1 METHNS
7 EELAHYGV
15 LGMKWGVRKQPE
27 NSTGSAVKSKAEKDK
42 IAADRAADL
51 QAKIDR
57 KNAEKAAKAAAKKA
71 ASAAKKAASGAKKAA
86 SGAKKAASGAKK
98 AASAARQKLS
108 KASAD
113 HAQKRAEAA
122 RKKLENQKLREA
134 RKAEQDR
141 KKKQRDAER
150 AQKQHERDEKKKAK
164 EAEKQA
170 KLEKYATT
178 PKGGLTR
185 EQRKALPKNLTS
197 TDLIEQ
203 NKRLQLEKTNS
214 ELKAKLAEYEKAN
227 RSQFAKLADT
237 FVSEASSNLTK
248 YAAKKA
254 TDMLIGAIDSN
265 LSTGSIKALAKE
277 ADRAT
282 GLSDIVKKDKK
293 KDNK

>member
-57 KNAEKAAKAAAKKA
+57 KNAEKAAKK
-71 ASAAKKAASGAKKAA
+71 AAKKAASGAKKVA

-98 AASAARQKLS
+98 AASAARQKIS
-108 KASAD
+108 KASAE
-113 HAQKRAEAA
+113 HAQKKAEAA
-122 RKKLENQKLREA
+122 RKRLENQKLREA

-150 AQKQHERDEKKKAK
+150 AKKQHEREEKKAAK

-185 EQRKALPKNLTS
+185 DQRKALPRDLTT

-214 ELKAKLAEYEKAN
+214 ELKEKLAEYEKAN
-227 RSQFAKLADT
+227 RSQFAKIADT

-254 TDMLIGAIDSN
+254 SDMLIGAIDSN

-282 GLSDIVKKDKK
+282 GLSNIVKKDKK

>member
-57 KNAEKAAKAAAKKA
+57 KAAEKAAKAAAKKA

-86 SGAKKAASGAKK
+86 GGAKKAASGAKK

-214 ELKAKLAEYEKAN
+214 ELKAKLAAYEKAN

-254 TDMLIGAIDSN
+254 SDMLIGAIDSN

-282 GLSDIVKKDKK
+282 GLSEVIKKKDKK
-293 KDNK
+293 

>member
-1 METHNS
+1 METDNS
-7 EELAHYGV
+7 EKLIHYGV

-27 NSTGSAVKSKAEKDK
+27 NNTGSSVKTKEEKDK
-42 IAADRAADL
+42 IAADRAAEL
-51 QAKIDR
+51 QAKIDK
-57 KNAEKAAKAAAKKA
+57 KNAEKEAKKAARKSAAKKAAGAAKKA
-71 ASAAKKAASGAKKAA
+71 ASAAKKAAGAARKKT
-86 SGAKKAASGAKK
+86 SE
-98 AASAARQKLS
+98 ASAELAR
-108 KASAD
+108 
-113 HAQKRAEAA
+113 KRAEAA
-122 RKKLENQKLREA
+122 RKKVENQKLRDA
-134 RKAEQDR
+134 RKAEQAE
-141 KKKQRDAER
+141 KKKHRDAEHAR
-150 AQKQHERDEKKKAK
+150 KKQEREAKQKAK

-170 KLEKYATT
+170 KLEKYANT

-185 EQRKALPKNLTS
+185 DQRNAKPRDLAT

-254 TDMLIGAIDSN
+254 SDMLIGAIDSN
-265 LSTGSIKALAKE
+265 LSVGNIKSLAKE

-282 GLSDIVKKDKK
+282 GLSEVVKKKDKK
-293 KDNK
+293 

>member
-1 METHNS
+1 MATNHS

-57 KNAEKAAKAAAKKA
+57 KNAEKETKKAAKKA
-71 ASAAKKAASGAKKAA
+71 ASDAKKAARGGKKSGGGGGKK
-86 SGAKKAASGAKK
+86 SSNS
-98 AASAARQKLS
+98 SAER
-108 KASAD
+108 
-113 HAQKRAEAA
+113 AQKKAEAA

-134 RKAEQDR
+134 RKAEQAQ
-141 KKKQRDAER
+141 KKKERDAER
-150 AQKQHERDEKKKAK
+150 AKKKHEREVKQHEREEKKKAK

-185 EQRKALPKNLTS
+185 DQRKAKPRDLTT

-254 TDMLIGAIDSN
+254 SDMLIGAIDSN

>member
-86 SGAKKAASGAKK
+86 GGAKK

-113 HAQKRAEAA
+113 HAQKKAEAA

-134 RKAEQDR
+134 RKAEQER

-185 EQRKALPKNLTS
+185 DQRKALPKNLTT

-254 TDMLIGAIDSN
+254 SDMLIGAIDSN

-282 GLSDIVKKDKK
+282 GLSEVIKKKDKK
-293 KDNK
+293 

>member
-1 METHNS
+1 METYDS
-7 EELAHYGV
+7 EKLVHYGV
-15 LGMKWGVRKQPE
+15 LGMKWGHRKQPE
-27 NSTGSAVKSKAEKDK
+27 NSTGSAIKSKEEKAK
-42 IAADRAADL
+42 IAADRAANA

-57 KNAEKAAKAAAKKA
+57 KNAEKAAKKVASGAKKV
-71 ASAAKKAASGAKKAA
+71 ASGAKKAA

-98 AASAARQKLS
+98 AASAARQKIS

-141 KKKQRDAER
+141 KKKQRETER

-185 EQRKALPKNLTS
+185 EERKALPKNLAT

-214 ELKAKLAEYEKAN
+214 ELKAKLAEYEKEN

-254 TDMLIGAIDSN
+254 SDMLIGAIDSN
-265 LSTGSIKALAKE
+265 LSIGSIKDLAKE

-282 GLSDIVKKDKK
+282 GLSDIVKKKDKK
-293 KDNK
+293 

>member
-42 IAADRAADL
+42 IAADRAAEA

-57 KNAEKAAKAAAKKA
+57 KNAEKA

-86 SGAKKAASGAKK
+86 SGAKKAAS
-98 AASAARQKLS
+98 AARQKIS

-185 EQRKALPKNLTS
+185 DQRKALPKNLTT

-237 FVSEASSNLTK
+237 FMSEASSNLTK

-254 TDMLIGAIDSN
+254 SDMLIGAIDSN

-282 GLSDIVKKDKK
+282 GLSEVIKKKDKK
-293 KDNK
+293 

>member
-203 NKRLQLEKTNS
+203 NKRLKLEKTNS

-293 KDNK
+293 KDKK

>member
-42 IAADRAADL
+42 IATDRAADL

-57 KNAEKAAKAAAKKA
+57 KNAEKAAAKKA
-71 ASAAKKAASGAKKAA
+71 ASAAKKAASGVKKAA

-293 KDNK
+293 DNK

>member
-27 NSTGSAVKSKAEKDK
+27 NSTGSAAKSKAEKDK
-42 IAADRAADL
+42 IAADRAAEA

-57 KNAEKAAKAAAKKA
+57 KAAEKAAKAAAKKA

-86 SGAKKAASGAKK
+86 GGAKK

-134 RKAEQDR
+134 RKAEQER

-150 AQKQHERDEKKKAK
+150 AKKQHERDEKKKAK

-185 EQRKALPKNLTS
+185 DQRKALPKNLTT

-254 TDMLIGAIDSN
+254 SDMLIGAIDSN
-265 LSTGSIKALAKE
+265 LSTGNIKALAKE

-282 GLSDIVKKDKK
+282 GLSEIVKKKDKK
-293 KDNK
+293 

>member
-27 NSTGSAVKSKAEKDK
+27 NSTGSAIKTKEEKVK
-42 IAADRAADL
+42 IASDRAAAA
-51 QAKIDR
+51 QAKIDA
-57 KNAEKAAKAAAKKA
+57 KEAQKAAKKAAKKA
-71 ASAAKKAASGAKKAA
+71 ASTAKKAA

-98 AASAARQKLS
+98 AASAARQKIS

-185 EQRKALPKNLTS
+185 DQRKALPKNLAT

-237 FVSEASSNLTK
+237 FMSEASTNLTK
-248 YAAKKA
+248 YAAKRA

-265 LSTGSIKALAKE
+265 LSTGNIKALAKE

-282 GLSDIVKKDKK
+282 GLSEIVNKKDKK
-293 KDNK
+293 

>member
-42 IAADRAADL
+42 IAADRAAEA

-71 ASAAKKAASGAKKAA
+71 ASAAKKAANGAKKAA
-86 SGAKKAASGAKK
+86 GGAKK

-150 AQKQHERDEKKKAK
+150 AQKKHERDEKKKAK

-185 EQRKALPKNLTS
+185 DQRKALPKNLTT

-254 TDMLIGAIDSN
+254 SDMLIGAIDSN

-282 GLSDIVKKDKK
+282 GLSEVIKKKDKK
-293 KDNK
+293 

>member
-15 LGMKWGVRKQPE
+15 LGMRWGVRKQTE

-57 KNAEKAAKAAAKKA
+57 KNAEKEAKKAAKKA
-71 ASAAKKAASGAKKAA
+71 ASDAKKAARGGKKSGGGGGKK
-86 SGAKKAASGAKK
+86 SSTS
-98 AASAARQKLS
+98 SAER
-108 KASAD
+108 
-113 HAQKRAEAA
+113 AQKKAEAA

-134 RKAEQDR
+134 RKAEQAQ
-141 KKKQRDAER
+141 KKKERDAER
-150 AQKQHERDEKKKAK
+150 AKKKHEREVKQHEREEKKKAK

-185 EQRKALPKNLTS
+185 DQRKALPKNLTT

-254 TDMLIGAIDSN
+254 SDMLIGAIDSN

>member
-57 KNAEKAAKAAAKKA
+57 KAAEKAAKAAAKKA
-71 ASAAKKAASGAKKAA
+71 ASAAKKAASGAKRAA
-86 SGAKKAASGAKK
+86 GGAKKAASGAKK

-185 EQRKALPKNLTS
+185 DQRKALPKNLTT

-254 TDMLIGAIDSN
+254 SDMLIGAIDSN

-282 GLSDIVKKDKK
+282 GLSEVIKKKDKK
-293 KDNK
+293 

>member
-15 LGMKWGVRKQPE
+15 LGMKWGVRKQTE

-57 KNAEKAAKAAAKKA
+57 KNAEKEAKKAAKKA

-86 SGAKKAASGAKK
+86 SGAKKAAS
-98 AASAARQKLS
+98 AARQKIS

-150 AQKQHERDEKKKAK
+150 AKKQHERDEKKKAK

-185 EQRKALPKNLTS
+185 DQRKALPKNLTT

-254 TDMLIGAIDSN
+254 SDMLIGAIDSN

-282 GLSDIVKKDKK
+282 GLSEVIKKKDKK
-293 KDNK
+293 

>member
-57 KNAEKAAKAAAKKA
+57 KNAEKAAKQAAKKA
-71 ASAAKKAASGAKKAA
+71 ASAAKKAA

-150 AQKQHERDEKKKAK
+150 AQKKHERDEKKKAK

-185 EQRKALPKNLTS
+185 DQRKALPKNLTT

-254 TDMLIGAIDSN
+254 SDMLIGAIDSN

>member
-15 LGMKWGVRKQPE
+15 LGMKWGVRKQTE
-27 NSTGSAVKSKAEKDK
+27 NNTGSAIKSKAEKDK
-42 IAADRAADL
+42 IAADRAAEL
-51 QAKIDR
+51 QAKID
-57 KNAEKAAKAAAKKA
+57 KKEAEKAAKKAAKKA
-71 ASAAKKAASGAKKAA
+71 SSAAKKAASGAKKAA

-98 AASAARQKLS
+98 AASAARQKIS
-108 KASAD
+108 KASAE
-113 HAQKRAEAA
+113 HAQKKAEAA

-150 AQKQHERDEKKKAK
+150 AKKQHEREEKKAAK

-170 KLEKYATT
+170 KLEKYANT

-185 EQRKALPKNLTS
+185 DQRKALPRDLTT

-227 RSQFAKLADT
+227 RSQFAKIADT

-254 TDMLIGAIDSN
+254 SDMLIGAIDSN

>member
-15 LGMKWGVRKQPE
+15 LGMKWGVRKQTE

-57 KNAEKAAKAAAKKA
+57 KNAEKEAKKAAKKA

-150 AQKQHERDEKKKAK
+150 AQKKHERDEKKKAK

-185 EQRKALPKNLTS
+185 DQRKALPKNLTT

-254 TDMLIGAIDSN
+254 SDMLIGAIDSN

-282 GLSDIVKKDKK
+282 GLSEVVKKKDKK
-293 KDNK
+293 

>member
-42 IAADRAADL
+42 IAADRAAEA

-150 AQKQHERDEKKKAK
+150 AQKKHEREEKKKAK

-185 EQRKALPKNLTS
+185 EQRKALPKNLTT

-254 TDMLIGAIDSN
+254 SDMLIGAIDSN

>member
-42 IAADRAADL
+42 IAADRAAEA

-185 EQRKALPKNLTS
+185 EQRKTLPKNLTS

-254 TDMLIGAIDSN
+254 SDMLIGAIDSN
-265 LSTGSIKALAKE
+265 LSTGSIKSLAKE

-282 GLSDIVKKDKK
+282 GLSEVIKKKDKK
-293 KDNK
+293 

>member
-15 LGMKWGVRKQPE
+15 LGMKWGVRKQTE

-57 KNAEKAAKAAAKKA
+57 KNAEKEAKKAAKKA
-71 ASAAKKAASGAKKAA
+71 ASAAKKAA

-150 AQKQHERDEKKKAK
+150 AQKKHERDEKKKAK

-185 EQRKALPKNLTS
+185 DQRKALPKNLTT

-254 TDMLIGAIDSN
+254 SDMLIGAIDSN

-282 GLSDIVKKDKK
+282 GLSEVVKKKDKK
-293 KDNK
+293 

>member
-1 METHNS
+1 METNHS

-27 NSTGSAVKSKAEKDK
+27 NSTGSAIKTKEEKAQ
-42 IAADRAADL
+42 IAADRAAAA
-51 QAKIDR
+51 QAKID
-57 KNAEKAAKAAAKKA
+57 AKEAKKAAKKA
-71 ASAAKKAASGAKKAA
+71 AKKVASGAKKAA
-86 SGAKKAASGAKK
+86 SGARKAASGAKK
-98 AASAARQKLS
+98 AASAARQKIS

-185 EQRKALPKNLTS
+185 EERKALPRNLTT

-227 RSQFAKLADT
+227 RSQFEKLADT
-237 FVSEASSNLTK
+237 FMSEASSNLTK

-265 LSTGSIKALAKE
+265 LSTGNIKALAKE

-282 GLSDIVKKDKK
+282 GLSDIVKKKDKK
-293 KDNK
+293 

>member
-15 LGMKWGVRKQPE
+15 LGMKWGVRKQTE

-57 KNAEKAAKAAAKKA
+57 KNAEKEAKKAAKKA
-71 ASAAKKAASGAKKAA
+71 ASAAKKAASGAKKAV
-86 SGAKKAASGAKK
+86 SGTKKAASGAKK

-150 AQKQHERDEKKKAK
+150 AQKKHERDEKKKAK

-185 EQRKALPKNLTS
+185 YQRKARPKNLTT

-227 RSQFAKLADT
+227 RSQFVKLADT

-254 TDMLIGAIDSN
+254 SDMLIGAIDSN

-282 GLSDIVKKDKK
+282 GLSEVIKKKDKK
-293 KDNK
+293 

>member
-27 NSTGSAVKSKAEKDK
+27 NSTGSSVKTKEEKAK
-42 IAADRAADL
+42 IVADRAAAL
-51 QAKIDR
+51 QAKID
-57 KNAEKAAKAAAKKA
+57 KKEAEKAAKKAAKKA
-71 ASAAKKAASGAKKAA
+71 ASDTKKAARGGKKSGGGGGKK
-86 SGAKKAASGAKK
+86 SGGGGSKKSSNS
-98 AASAARQKLS
+98 SAER
-108 KASAD
+108 
-113 HAQKRAEAA
+113 AQKKAEAA

-134 RKAEQDR
+134 RKAEQAQ

-150 AQKQHERDEKKKAK
+150 AQKKHEREVKQHEREEKKKAK

-185 EQRKALPKNLTS
+185 DQRKAKPRDLTT

-214 ELKAKLAEYEKAN
+214 ELKAKLEEYEKAN

-254 TDMLIGAIDSN
+254 SDMLIGAIDSN
-265 LSTGSIKALAKE
+265 LSVGNIKSLAKE

-282 GLSDIVKKDKK
+282 GLSEVIKKKDKK
-293 KDNK
+293 

>member
-27 NSTGSAVKSKAEKDK
+27 NSTGSAIKSKAEKDK
-42 IAADRAADL
+42 IAADRVAAA
-51 QAKIDR
+51 QAKLDR
-57 KNAEKAAKAAAKKA
+57 KNAEKAAKKVSSAAKKA
-71 ASAAKKAASGAKKAA
+71 ARGVKKAASGAKKAA
-86 SGAKKAASGAKK
+86 SGVKK

-122 RKKLENQKLREA
+122 RKKLENQKLREV

-141 KKKQRDAER
+141 KKKQRDAEHAR
-150 AQKQHERDEKKKAK
+150 KKQEREAKQKAK

-185 EQRKALPKNLTS
+185 DQRNAKPRDLAT

-254 TDMLIGAIDSN
+254 SDMLIGAIDSN
-265 LSTGSIKALAKE
+265 LSVGSIKSLAKE

-282 GLSDIVKKDKK
+282 GLSEVVKKKDKK
-293 KDNK
+293 

>member
-15 LGMKWGVRKQPE
+15 LGMKWGVRKEPD
-27 NSTGSAVKSKAEKDK
+27 NSTGTSLKSKEEKLK
-42 IAADRAADL
+42 ITEERAA
-51 QAKIDR
+51 
-57 KNAEKAAKAAAKKA
+57 AEKAKADAKAAKKA
-71 ASAAKKAASGAKKAA
+71 AKKSGSGAK
-86 SGAKKAASGAKK
+86 SGGGKKSGGGGGKK
-98 AASAARQKLS
+98 SGSSEAEK
-108 KASAD
+108 
-113 HAQKRAEAA
+113 AQKKAEAA
-122 RKKLENQKLREA
+122 RKKIENQKLREA
-134 RKAEQDR
+134 KKAEQAE
-141 KKKQRDAER
+141 KKKQRDAEKTR
-150 AQKQHERDEKKKAK
+150 KKQEQEAKKHEREEKKKAK

-170 KLEKYATT
+170 KLEKYAAT

-185 EQRKALPKNLTS
+185 DQRKMLPKNLTT

-237 FVSEASSNLTK
+237 FMSEASSNLTK

-265 LSTGSIKALAKE
+265 LSVGSIKNLAKE

-282 GLSDIVKKDKK
+282 GLSEIIKKDKK
-293 KDNK
+293 

>member
-15 LGMKWGVRKQPE
+15 LGMKWGVRKEPD
-27 NSTGSAVKSKAEKDK
+27 NSTGTSLKSKEEKLK
-42 IAADRAADL
+42 ITEERAA
-51 QAKIDR
+51 
-57 KNAEKAAKAAAKKA
+57 AEKAKADAKAAKKA
-71 ASAAKKAASGAKKAA
+71 AKKSGSGAK
-86 SGAKKAASGAKK
+86 SGGGKKSGGGGGKK
-98 AASAARQKLS
+98 SGSSEAEK
-108 KASAD
+108 
-113 HAQKRAEAA
+113 AQKKAEAA
-122 RKKLENQKLREA
+122 RKKAEAARKKIENQKLREA
-134 RKAEQDR
+134 KKAER
-141 KKKQRDAER
+141 AEKKKQRDAEKTR
-150 AQKQHERDEKKKAK
+150 KKQEQEAKKHEREEKKKAK

-170 KLEKYATT
+170 KLEKYANT

-185 EQRKALPKNLTS
+185 DQRKMLPKNLTT

-227 RSQFAKLADT
+227 RSQFAKLTDT
-237 FVSEASSNLTK
+237 FMSEASSNLTK

-265 LSTGSIKALAKE
+265 LSVGSIKSIAKE

-282 GLSDIVKKDKK
+282 GLSEIIKKDKK
-293 KDNK
+293 

>member
-15 LGMKWGVRKQPE
+15 LGMKWGVRKEPD
-27 NSTGSAVKSKAEKDK
+27 NSTGTSLKSKEEKLK
-42 IAADRAADL
+42 IAEERAA
-51 QAKIDR
+51 
-57 KNAEKAAKAAAKKA
+57 AEKAKADAKAAKKA
-71 ASAAKKAASGAKKAA
+71 AKKSGSGAK
-86 SGAKKAASGAKK
+86 SGGGKKSGGGGGKK
-98 AASAARQKLS
+98 SGSSEAEK
-108 KASAD
+108 
-113 HAQKRAEAA
+113 AQKKAEAA
-122 RKKLENQKLREA
+122 RKKIENQKLREA
-134 RKAEQDR
+134 KKAER
-141 KKKQRDAER
+141 AEKKKQRDAEKTR
-150 AQKQHERDEKKKAK
+150 KKQEQEAKKHEREEKKKAK

-170 KLEKYATT
+170 KLEKYAAT

-185 EQRKALPKNLTS
+185 DQRKMLPKNLTT

-227 RSQFAKLADT
+227 RSQFAKLVDT
-237 FVSEASSNLTK
+237 FMSEASSNLTK

-265 LSTGSIKALAKE
+265 LSVGSIKNLAKE

-282 GLSDIVKKDKK
+282 GLSEIVKKDKK
-293 KDNK
+293 

>member
-57 KNAEKAAKAAAKKA
+57 KNAEKEAKK
-71 ASAAKKAASGAKKAA
+71 AAKKAASGAKKAA

-185 EQRKALPKNLTS
+185 DQRKALPKNLTT

-203 NKRLQLEKTNS
+203 NKRLNLEKTNS

-254 TDMLIGAIDSN
+254 SDMLIGAIDSN

-282 GLSDIVKKDKK
+282 GLSEVIKKKDKK
-293 KDNK
+293 

>member
-7 EELAHYGV
+7 EELTHYGV
-15 LGMKWGVRKQPE
+15 LGMKWGVRKQTE

-57 KNAEKAAKAAAKKA
+57 KNAEKEAKKAAKKA
-71 ASAAKKAASGAKKAA
+71 ASAAKKAA

-150 AQKQHERDEKKKAK
+150 AQKKHERDEKKKAK
-164 EAEKQA
+164 EVEKQA

-185 EQRKALPKNLTS
+185 DQRKALPKNLTT

-254 TDMLIGAIDSN
+254 SDMLIGAIDSN

>member
-27 NSTGSAVKSKAEKDK
+27 KSTGSAIKSKAEKDK
-42 IAADRAADL
+42 IAADRVAAA
-51 QAKIDR
+51 QAKLDR
-57 KNAEKAAKAAAKKA
+57 KNAEKAAKKVS
-71 ASAAKKAASGAKKAA
+71 SAAKKAASGAKKAA

-122 RKKLENQKLREA
+122 RKKLENQKLREV

-141 KKKQRDAER
+141 KKKQRDVER

-185 EQRKALPKNLTS
+185 EQRKALPKNLAT

-214 ELKAKLAEYEKAN
+214 ELKAKLAEYEKEN

-237 FVSEASSNLTK
+237 FMSEARSTLTK

-254 TDMLIGAIDSN
+254 SDMLIGAIDSN
-265 LSTGSIKALAKE
+265 LSIGNIKSLAKE

-282 GLSDIVKKDKK
+282 GLSEVIKKKDKK
-293 KDNK
+293 

>member
-57 KNAEKAAKAAAKKA
+57 KNAEKEAKKAAKKA

-150 AQKQHERDEKKKAK
+150 AQKKHERDEKKKAK

-185 EQRKALPKNLTS
+185 DQRKALPKNLTT

-254 TDMLIGAIDSN
+254 SDMLIGAIDSN

-282 GLSDIVKKDKK
+282 GLSEVVKKKDKK
-293 KDNK
+293 

>member
-15 LGMKWGVRKQPE
+15 LGMKWGVRKQTE

-57 KNAEKAAKAAAKKA
+57 KNAEKEAKKAAKKA
-71 ASAAKKAASGAKKAA
+71 ASA
-86 SGAKKAASGAKK
+86 AKKAASGAKK

-150 AQKQHERDEKKKAK
+150 AQKKHERDEKKKAK

-185 EQRKALPKNLTS
+185 DQRKALPKNLTT

-254 TDMLIGAIDSN
+254 SDMLIGAIDSN

>member
-27 NSTGSAVKSKAEKDK
+27 NSTGSAIKSKAEKDK
-42 IAADRAADL
+42 IAADRVAAA
-51 QAKIDR
+51 QAKLDR
-57 KNAEKAAKAAAKKA
+57 KNAEKAAKKVS
-71 ASAAKKAASGAKKAA
+71 SAAKKAA

-122 RKKLENQKLREA
+122 RKKLENQKLREV

-185 EQRKALPKNLTS
+185 EQRKALPKNLAT

-214 ELKAKLAEYEKAN
+214 ELKAKLAEYEKDN

-237 FVSEASSNLTK
+237 FVSETSSNLTK

-254 TDMLIGAIDSN
+254 SDMLIGAIDSN
-265 LSTGSIKALAKE
+265 LSIGNIKSLAKE

-282 GLSDIVKKDKK
+282 GLSEVIKKKDKK
-293 KDNK
+293 

>member
-42 IAADRAADL
+42 IASDRAAEA

-134 RKAEQDR
+134 RKAEQDQ

>member
-254 TDMLIGAIDSN
+254 SDMLIGAIDSN

-282 GLSDIVKKDKK
+282 GLSEVVKKKDKK
-293 KDNK
+293 

>member
-1 METHNS
+1 METHSS

-15 LGMKWGVRKQPE
+15 LGMKWGVRKEPE
-27 NSTGSAVKSKAEKDK
+27 KSTGSAVKTKEEKAK
-42 IAADRAADL
+42 IASDRAADL

-57 KNAEKAAKAAAKKA
+57 KNAEKAAKK
-71 ASAAKKAASGAKKAA
+71 AAKKAASGAKKAA

-98 AASAARQKLS
+98 AASAARQKIS
-108 KASAD
+108 KASAER
-113 HAQKRAEAA
+113 AQKKAEAA
-122 RKKLENQKLREA
+122 RKRLENQKLREA

-150 AQKQHERDEKKKAK
+150 AKKQHEREEKKAAK

-170 KLEKYATT
+170 KLEKYANT

-185 EQRKALPKNLTS
+185 DQRKALPRDLTT

-227 RSQFAKLADT
+227 RSQFAKIADT

-254 TDMLIGAIDSN
+254 SDILIGAIDSN
-265 LSTGSIKALAKE
+265 LSTGSIKALVKE

>member
-1 METHNS
+1 MATNHS

-15 LGMKWGVRKQPE
+15 LGMKWGVRKEPE
-27 NSTGSAVKSKAEKDK
+27 KSTGSSVKTKEEKAK
-42 IAADRAADL
+42 IVADRAAAL
-51 QAKIDR
+51 QAAID
-57 KNAEKAAKAAAKKA
+57 KKEAEKAAKKAAKKA
-71 ASAAKKAASGAKKAA
+71 ASDAKKAARGGKKSGGGGGKK
-86 SGAKKAASGAKK
+86 SSNS
-98 AASAARQKLS
+98 SAER
-108 KASAD
+108 
-113 HAQKRAEAA
+113 AQKKAEAA

-134 RKAEQDR
+134 RKAEQAQ
-141 KKKQRDAER
+141 KKKERDAER
-150 AQKQHERDEKKKAK
+150 AKKKHEREVKQHEREEKKKAK

-185 EQRKALPKNLTS
+185 DQRKAKPRDLTT

-214 ELKAKLAEYEKAN
+214 ELKAKLEEYEKAN

-254 TDMLIGAIDSN
+254 SDMLIGAIDSN

-282 GLSDIVKKDKK
+282 GLSEVIKKKDKK
-293 KDNK
+293 

>member
-1 METHNS
+1 METNHS

-42 IAADRAADL
+42 IAADRAAEA

-57 KNAEKAAKAAAKKA
+57 KNAEKAAKKASKKA
-71 ASAAKKAASGAKKAA
+71 AGA
-86 SGAKKAASGAKK
+86 AKKAASGAKK
-98 AASAARQKLS
+98 AASAARQKIS
-108 KASAD
+108 KASVD

-150 AQKQHERDEKKKAK
+150 ARKQHERDEKKKAK

-185 EQRKALPKNLTS
+185 EQRKALPKNLTT

-237 FVSEASSNLTK
+237 FVNEAGNNLTK

-265 LSTGSIKALAKE
+265 LPMGNIKALAKE
-277 ADRAT
+277 ADQAT
-282 GLSDIVKKDKK
+282 GLSDIVKKKDKK
-293 KDNK
+293 